1 MKSVIKR
8 QYTTHVK
15 LMFIDNRTVICFSLP
30 GNAQQQPLTNQIP
43 YLTGSDTHG
52 VTPESCEIRD
62 RQKQVDGE
70 LSAVWVKGEAFFMS
84 TPVMPRAVPAVKCP
98 DPSWLYYY
106 GIPIS
111 GNEPKMPRNSSV
123 CVVFFGVFLCIH

>member
-1 MKSVIKR
+1 MTIG
-8 QYTTHVK
+8 QYTTHVR
-15 LMFIDNRTVICFSLP
+15 LMFIDNRNVICFSLP

-70 LSAVWVKGEAFFMS
+70 LSGVWVKGEAFFMS

-98 DPSWLYYY
+98 DPSWLYY
-106 GIPIS
+106 
-111 GNEPKMPRNSSV
+111 
-123 CVVFFGVFLCIH
+123 